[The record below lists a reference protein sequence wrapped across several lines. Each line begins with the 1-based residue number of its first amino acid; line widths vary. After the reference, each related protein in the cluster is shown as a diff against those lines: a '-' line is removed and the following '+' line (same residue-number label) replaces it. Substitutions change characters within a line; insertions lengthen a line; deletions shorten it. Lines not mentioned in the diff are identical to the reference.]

1 MHAIPKHPS
10 WKSVTM
16 AAGALAAL
24 ALLLVLTVGAGS
36 PASAS
41 PTATASG
48 SATVTMKNIKYN
60 PGTIRISPGDRVVW
74 ENLDKTKHT
83 ATSSRFD
90 TGKIK
95 PGAAVAVRFTAKG
108 TYPYHC
114 TIHEG
119 MHGKIFVG

>member
-10 WKSVTM
+10 WKSLTM

-36 PASAS
+36 PASAA

-48 SATVTMKNIKYN
+48 STTVTMKNIKYH

-74 ENLDKTKHT
+74 ENLDKVKHT

-90 TGKIK
+90 TGK
-95 PGAAVAVRFTAKG
+95 KG

-119 MHGKIFVG
+119 MHGKIIVG